1 MEIKAAI
8 ESLDALAHDTRLGVF
23 RLLVRAGPAG
33 MPAGEI
39 AGALGA
45 RQNTLS
51 SHLNKLQRAGI
62 VTSER
67 DGRHIIY
74 FANFDAVRALIVY
87 LLEDCC
93 AGNDAVCKPVAAS
106 IDCLRP
112 VT

>member
-1 MEIKAAI
+1 MEMNAAI
-8 ESLDALAHDTRLGVF
+8 ESLDALAHDTRLGVL

-33 MPAGEI
+33 LPAGEI
-39 AGALGA
+39 AEALGA

-51 SHLNKLQRAGI
+51 SHLNKLQHAGM

-67 DGRHIIY
+67 NGRHIIY
-74 FANFDAVRALIVY
+74 FANFDAIRSLIVY

-106 IDCLRP
+106 ITC
-112 VT
+112 